1 MKGGYKNGLKKCC
14 CCKQWLPLSDFGNN
28 KSKWDG
34 LASECKKC
42 VVKHSQ
48 KYAKTKQGQKSR
60 KRYNSSKKGKLTNK
74 NGHLRYRYNITL
86 KEYDRMFKEQKGVCA
101 VCGRV
106 ETHKTHHGKVGL
118 SVDHNH
124 KTGKIRG
131 LLCTKCNT
139 ALGIM
144 EENKELMLKLINYLM
159 ESN

>member
-1 MKGGYKNGLKKCC
+1 M
-14 CCKQWLPLSDFGNN
+14 
-28 KSKWDG
+28 
-34 LASECKKC
+34 
-42 VVKHSQ
+42 
-48 KYAKTKQGQKSR
+48 
-60 KRYNSSKKGKLTNK
+60 
-74 NGHLRYRYNITL
+74 I
-86 KEYDRMFKEQKGVCA
+86 
-101 VCGRV
+101 
-106 ETHKTHHGKVGL
+106 GL